1 MANNNT
7 TPETS
12 VIVAVIVL
20 FFINL
25 LIAVAGIFWGLF
37 PLMDH
42 FDIPGGAVLWTVL
55 FLLAISGNL
64 FGTKFKTT
72 RN

>member
-1 MANNNT
+1 MVNNNT

-12 VIVAVIVL
+12 VIVAVIIL

-64 FGTKFKTT
+64 FGTKFK
-72 RN
+72 RVQ

>member
-12 VIVAVIVL
+12 VIVAVIIL

-64 FGTKFKTT
+64 FGTKFK
-72 RN
+72 RVQ